1 MHRPTLNFLIDSV
14 AFVAFSFLT
23 TTGILTRYLLPPGSG
38 RWATLWGLNRHQ
50 WGDLHFWVA
59 VVLLGVLAIHLVL
72 HWRWIL
78 CIVKGKRPDT
88 SGWRVGLGLVGLIGL
103 LGLAAA
109 PLLAPVELN
118 WVPRQASRTAPE
130 PQEPGPTQAGAAIA
144 IGDGASGQ
152 EPAAAQ
158 PSPEAPT
165 QGQVSE
171 YAGKDEIRGSMTL
184 RQVAR
189 STGVPLEQLVSRLG
203 LPSAVDPEERLGRL
217 RKRYDVSPEDVRRVV
232 NEYRAAH

>member
-1 MHRPTLNFLIDSV
+1 MHRPTLNFLIDLV
-14 AFVAFSFLT
+14 AFVAFAFLT

-109 PLLAPVELN
+109 PLLAPVEQTA
-118 WVPRQASRTAPE
+118 VPRQV
-130 PQEPGPTQAGAAIA
+130 GGAM
-144 IGDGASGQ
+144 
-152 EPAAAQ
+152 
-158 PSPEAPT
+158 PEAQAPRST
-165 QGQVSE
+165 QGGTAAPGGQGAQARRAEAVPNAGTQRPPESASSE
-171 YAGKDEIRGSMTL
+171 SIRGAMTL
-184 RQVAR
+184 RQVAE
-189 STGVPLEQLVSRLG
+189 STGVPLEQLIVGLRL
-203 LPSAVDPEERLGRL
+203 PPAVDPDERIGRM
-217 RKRYDVSPEDVRRVV
+217 RKRFDVSPDDVRRVV
-232 NEYRAAH
+232 NDYRAAH